1 MAGEG
6 ALAKQ
11 ETVGLAATLS
21 GRGTKPRV
29 SHLPVDGRRRAL
41 WLWLRRALA
50 LAGEADRE
58 PFDAFRAGLLRHIG
72 LEEKILLPA
81 AREAR
86 HRKTL
91 VDLLGEEITEVGVNQ
106 A

>member
-1 MAGEG
+1 MDGEG
-6 ALAKQ
+6 TPAKQ

-21 GRGTKPRV
+21 GRGTKARA
-29 SHLPVDGRRRAL
+29 SHLPVDGRRRAP

-50 LAGEADRE
+50 LAGEVDRE

-72 LEEKILLPA
+72 IEEKILLPA

-91 VDLLGEEITEVGVNQ
+91 VDLLGEEITEVGVNE